1 MTPDPGAQR
10 ARILA
15 CAALVLMT
23 FAAYLPVFRAGFVEL
38 DDNEYVAENPI
49 VQRGLT
55 ADGVAWA
62 LTTFHSANWHP
73 LTWISHMADCDI
85 WGNRAA
91 GHHLTNLLLHA
102 ASALLLLWF
111 LLRTT
116 GDFWRS
122 WLVAALFAVH
132 PVHVESVAWVSE
144 RKDVLSGCF
153 WMLTMIAYAAYAER
167 PRPARYLAVLAL
179 FALGLMAKPMLVT
192 LPFVLL
198 LLDVWP
204 LRRTGSWRSLVVEKI
219 PLILLS
225 AASCVVTVLAQRSIG
240 AVASLEYVSMGARA
254 GNALISCAQYL
265 RSAFWPHDLAVYY
278 PLSHVVTW
286 RVIGAV
292 ILLAGVS
299 AWALRERKNRPY
311 LPVGWLWFLG
321 TLVPVIGLVQVGGQ
335 AMADRYTYIPLIG
348 VFVMIA
354 WLIPDSRGWRAAA
367 VAVVAILAA
376 LAHVQAGYWRD
387 SVSLFRHTLA
397 VSGNAP
403 IVNYNLGVA
412 LAKQGRN
419 DEAIVEYREALRLFP
434 GYVEA
439 HSNMGDAL
447 YAIGDLTGAIEQYR
461 EAIALNPELA
471 APRGGLGVA
480 LAVRGHVAEAVP
492 HLQKAVE
499 LEPRNVEYQCNL
511 ARALMDVGRFGEAA
525 SRYREA
531 LSLVDAATRPRLAAG
546 INAQI
551 KVCESRIQP

>member
-62 LTTFHSANWHP
+62 FTTFHSANWHP
-73 LTWISHMADCDI
+73 LTWISHMADCDV

-144 RKDVLSGCF
+144 RKDVLSGFF
-153 WMLTMIAYAAYAER
+153 WMLTLIAYAAYAER
-167 PRPARYLAVLAL
+167 PRPARYLAVLVL

-198 LLDVWP
+198 LLDAWP
-204 LRRTGSWRSLVVEKI
+204 LRRAGSWRTLVVEKI

-240 AVASLEYVSMGARA
+240 AVASLEYVSIGART
-254 GNALISCAQYL
+254 GNALISYAQYL
-265 RSAFWPHDLAVYY
+265 RSAFWPHALAVYY

-299 AWALRERKNRPY
+299 AWALQERKNRPY

-348 VFVMIA
+348 VFVVIA

-376 LAHVQAGYWRD
+376 FAHVQAGYWRD

-419 DEAIVEYREALRLFP
+419 DEAIVEYQEALRLFP

-439 HSNMGDAL
+439 HSNLGDAL

-492 HLQKAVE
+492 HLQKAVD
-499 LEPRNVEYQCNL
+499 LDPRNIEYQCNL